1 MVQNRYYRL
10 YLFLSAL
17 LLILVAGG
25 TILGFGFLKALFETA
40 MIVNA
45 IIIGVFLVSLYVSY
59 RYIYLVNR
67 EFSLFDEFADWC
79 DRPEE
84 TDFNIEALDKSI
96 LGASLSAVSCSIREH
111 GTLVLNSSSD
121 SRSIIEGFE
130 DNFSARIQL
139 INYLSGFLVL
149 LGLLGTF
156 LGLTIT
162 LQSMGQI
169 LTTLAGGLSDASDS
183 SILKVM
189 IDLIVQLK
197 NPMTGMGT
205 AFSTSLFGL
214 SASGVIGLLGILLRR
229 MHDQLKRRLEKW
241 LNDRTELLA
250 KMGGAEG
257 GVEFPTGQDTGA
269 QLAALSKQME
279 KNNEA
284 LLEMLDASNKYL
296 LKMILLQQQSVE
308 AIGIV
313 RDQSTEMTKEIGLG
327 NELAGRLIKESRQ
340 IVATIERNDEPK
352 THDN

>member
-10 YLFLSAL
+10 YLFLSAA
-17 LLILVAGG
+17 LLIVVALG
-25 TILGFGFLKALFETA
+25 TILGFDFLKALFETA
-40 MIVNA
+40 MIVNS
-45 IIIGVFLVSLYVSY
+45 IIIGVFLVSLFTAY
-59 RYIYLVNR
+59 RYIYMVNR
-67 EFSLFDEFADWC
+67 EFTLFDEFSDWC

-96 LGASLSAVSCSIREH
+96 LGASLTAVSCSIREH

-130 DNFSARIQL
+130 DNFGARIQL
-139 INYLSGFLVL
+139 VNYLSGFLVL

-162 LQSMGQI
+162 LQSMGEI

-189 IDLIVQLK
+189 IELIVQLK

-214 SASGVIGLLGILLRR
+214 SASAVIGLLGILLRR
-229 MHDQLKRRLEKW
+229 MDDQLKRRLEKW

-250 KMGGAEG
+250 NK
-257 GVEFPTGQDTGA
+257 GVDGSAEFPVGQDTGA

-284 LLEMLDASNKYL
+284 LLEMMDASNKYL
-296 LKMILLQQQSVE
+296 LKLILLQQQSVE
-308 AIGIV
+308 AMGIV

-340 IVATIERNDEPK
+340 IVATIERNDETK
-352 THDN
+352 TRES